1 MAMGPVGLYH
11 PPACFCAGKRSMPF
25 YEYECTNCKFYVE
38 ALQKVSEPPLKQCP
52 SCKKQTLKKLVS
64 APVFRLKGGGW
75 YETDFKS
82 DQEGKRNLAAGEE
95 AAEAPAT
102 DKAADDKAKPAE
114 AAQNAD
120 KHADKHA
127 DKKPAAAASKQT
139 KRKTAAR
146 PAARSSKAH
155 SKAKSKTVKRASK
168 RRR

>member
-1 MAMGPVGLYH
+1 
-11 PPACFCAGKRSMPF
+11 MPF

-38 ALQKVSEPPLKQCP
+38 ALQKVSEPPLRQCP

-82 DQEGKRNLAAGEE
+82 DQEGKRNLAVGEE
-95 AAEAPAT
+95 APEAAAT

-114 AAQNAD
+114 AA
-120 KHADKHA
+120 KET
-127 DKKPAAAASKQT
+127 DKKPAAEVGKPAHAKSAKSKP
-139 KRKTAAR
+139 AAR
-146 PAARSSKAH
+146 PVTRPAKTH
-155 SKAKSKTVKRASK
+155 GKAKAKPKAAKRATK